1 MRLDHVAL
9 ATRDCSDALATLI
22 GDLGGTLLAG
32 GAYSAG
38 FQSLQVLLGD
48 DTAGM
53 KVELLEPFEP
63 EQNDFLDR
71 FLTRHGEGP
80 HHLTFKVDDL
90 ARTVQRVEAAG
101 YTPVS
106 VDVSDPNWREAFLM
120 PRDAH
125 GTVVQLAESNDPR
138 KSPAEEYRHALEHGV
153 IAEPQFWP
161 DPPPRAAARTFLRRV
176 VMTTPDLSGT
186 VEFFTGLL
194 DGDAWGRGPARGE
207 AVDGT
212 GGGAPWVEIAQQR
225 GGRLRVEE
233 HSGASPGIDRLEVD
247 GPGPARELVV
257 ANTRVVL
264 SPSD

>member
-1 MRLDHVAL
+1 VRLDHVAL

-53 KVELLEPFEP
+53 KVELLEPFDP

-90 ARTVQRVEAAG
+90 ATTVQRVEAAG
-101 YTPVS
+101 YTLVS
-106 VDVSDPNWREAFLM
+106 VDLSDASWREAFLM

-138 KSPAEEYRHALEHGV
+138 KSTAEEYRHALEHGV

-176 VMTTPDLSGT
+176 VMTTPDLSAT

-207 AVDGT
+207 AQEGD
-212 GGGAPWVEIAQQR
+212 APWVEIAWPG
-225 GGRLRVEE
+225 GGRVRVEE
-233 HSGASPGIDRLEVD
+233 HGNASPGIDRLEVD
-247 GPGPARELVV
+247 GPGPPRQLVV

-264 SPSD
+264 SPTD